1 MLASDWRDHSAICMN
16 NPHGAEILWK
26 PWSLCLAKNFLKSHI
41 LLWDLFFSIPSWSHL
56 RRNCRARQPF
66 WSLGFFASPCLI
78 LGKSILSCLN
88 LGLLNRLDLII
99 RTRKGAETCQGLP
112 LGCTYRSKEAVVPSL
127 VQALLIVILPLHFQS
142 SVLFPQWL
150 LVSLSL
156 LFLSDKLS
164 LCCHFRSPQLA
175 YQSLWKDLM

>member
-1 MLASDWRDHSAICMN
+1 MKQKYYENLDLCVWQRILKI
-16 NPHGAEILWK
+16 PIFYEI
-26 PWSLCLAKNFLKSHI
+26 
-41 LLWDLFFSIPSWSHL
+41 FFSIPSWSHL
-56 RRNCRARQPF
+56 RTNCRAKQPF
-66 WSLGFFASPCLI
+66 WSLGFFASLCLI

-88 LGLLNRLDLII
+88 PGLLNRLDLIS

-112 LGCTYRSKEAVVPSL
+112 LSCTYRSKEAVGTSL

-142 SVLFPQWL
+142 SMLFPQWL

-156 LFLSDKLS
+156 LFLTDKLS